1 MFEMYD
7 KMSPYADG
15 WLSGRALH
23 FHPVRNGRLA
33 QLVRA
38 LHSHCKGRWFES
50 SNAHM
55 IPLDDFKK
63 LDIRIGKVI
72 SAEKVPDSDNLV
84 KLVFDMGIEERQVLA
99 GIAEVFPD
107 PSVLVDHQMP
117 VLINLEPRTMRGEVS
132 NGMILAAD
140 SNGSPILLHPAQE
153 VPPGSIVK

>member
-1 MFEMYD
+1 
-7 KMSPYADG
+7 
-15 WLSGRALH
+15 
-23 FHPVRNGRLA
+23 
-33 QLVRA
+33 
-38 LHSHCKGRWFES
+38 
-50 SNAHM
+50 M

-72 SAEKVPDSDNLV
+72 SAEKVPNSD
-84 KLVFDMGIEERQVLA
+84 KLIKLIFDMGTEQRQVLA